1 MKRKAPK
8 ERETDRDFLQAVQMI
23 QNPRVKGGMAKT
35 SIWLPSEMLNW
46 LKEEAA
52 KRDTGMADEIRRRLL
67 ISFSAEQE
75 PRDPYTELLLKLIE
89 RAARILAADEPW
101 HATRMARETLQAA
114 INNLLWEISR
124 FSGRDVNV
132 SKLQDRY
139 GADAKPETIGPIV
152 AHAVFVDGAKEI
164 FRELAENRK
173 LAESQKQG

>member
-67 ISFSAEQE
+67 LSFSAEQE
-75 PRDPYTELLLKLIE
+75 PRDEYTELLLDLIR
-89 RAARILAADEPW
+89 RAAKILAADEPW
-101 HATRMARETLQAA
+101 HDTLMANKTFLAA
-114 INNLLWEISR
+114 ITKLLWQVSDLIR
-124 FSGRDVNV
+124 GDAKV
-132 SKLQDRY
+132 SKLQERY
-139 GADAKPETIGPIV
+139 GADAKPETIGPII

-164 FRELAENRK
+164 FRQLAENRN